1 MTMSSHRTFHQHGS
15 AIVEFALVLPIL
27 LLLLG
32 GVYGIGRAYAQ
43 YETLTKAT
51 RDGARLLSIS
61 NKATINSAGVAAAKA
76 RVAYMAQHGGMPDFS
91 ATNVVVTC
99 LAAGTYNDVT
109 CVDGTEPGGVR
120 VETTGWTYDLGS
132 TMPILGEATRTLQL
146 KASTTMRYMRP

>member
-1 MTMSSHRTFHQHGS
+1 MIMASHRTLQQQGS

-32 GVYGIGRAYAQ
+32 GIYGIGRAYAQ

-61 NKATINSAGVAAAKA
+61 NKATINSVGVAAAKA
-76 RVAYMAQHGGMPDFS
+76 RVTYMAQNGGMPDFS
-91 ATNVVVTC
+91 DSNVIVTC
-99 LAAGTYNDVT
+99 LDATTYADGS
-109 CVDGTEPGGVR
+109 CADGTEPGGVR
-120 VETTGWTYDLGS
+120 VETTGLTYDLGS
-132 TMPILGEATRTLQL
+132 TMPILGEATRTLSL